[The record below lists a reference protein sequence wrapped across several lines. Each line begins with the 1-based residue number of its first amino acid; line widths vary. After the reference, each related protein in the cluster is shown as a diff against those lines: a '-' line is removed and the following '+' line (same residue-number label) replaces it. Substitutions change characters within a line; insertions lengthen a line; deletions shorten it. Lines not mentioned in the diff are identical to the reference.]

1 MYYVPKLIEEREMED
16 LLERLVE
23 KQAEIDMLTKEKR
36 EMVSVK
42 ELVTELLKEINWD
55 QKLGGANERGSVA
68 QQQETGMFHAIR
80 TIADVSGK
88 DFKIDVKEV
97 AGPNG
102 KTVTEFSFDDSLPML
117 EPKF

>member
-1 MYYVPKLIEEREMED
+1 MEDLLVKD

-23 KQAEIDMLTKEKR
+23 KQVEKDTLIIEKR
-36 EMVSVK
+36 EMVNVK

-55 QKLGGANERGSVA
+55 QKLGGANEHGSVA

-88 DFKIDVKEV
+88 DFKINVKEV

-102 KTVTEFSFDDSLPML
+102 KTVKEFSFDDSPPML

>member
-1 MYYVPKLIEEREMED
+1 MAQSKENSEVVNVEELI
-16 LLERLVE
+16 
-23 KQAEIDMLTKEKR
+23 
-36 EMVSVK
+36 
-42 ELVTELLKEINWD
+42 TELLKQMNWD
-55 QKLGGANERGSVA
+55 QKLGGANVRGSAA

-102 KTVTEFSFDDSLPML
+102 KTVKEFSFDDSLPML

>member
-1 MYYVPKLIEEREMED
+1 MKT
-16 LLERLVE
+16 LVE
-23 KQAEIDMLTKEKR
+23 KIVEIKAERDMLIKENR
-36 EMVSVK
+36 EMVSVEK
-42 ELVTELLKEINWD
+42 LVSELLKQIHGD
-55 QKLGGANERGSVA
+55 QKLGGANVRGSVA

-102 KTVTEFSFDDSLPML
+102 KTVKEFSFDDSPPML

>member
-1 MYYVPKLIEEREMED
+1 MKT
-16 LLERLVE
+16 LVE
-23 KQAEIDMLTKEKR
+23 KIVEIKAERDMLIKENR
-36 EMVSVK
+36 EMVSVEK
-42 ELVTELLKEINWD
+42 LVSELLKQINWD
-55 QKLGGANERGSVA
+55 QKLGGANVRGSVA

-102 KTVTEFSFDDSLPML
+102 KTVNEFSFDDNIPML